1 MIPGSRVPKLLHCGI
16 PPPRLVVH
24 CKRLR
29 GVWIH
34 FNATNLVNDMRFL
47 LEDPDLRGLRELPTR
62 CPLKHFDA
70 RRFRFLNETD
80 RDITT
85 TAEGSMNIFP
95 SISAIASTSGIGWSM
110 LESRVHKLWEMR
122 TGSVVRLEGV
132 SDR

>member
-1 MIPGSRVPKLLHCGI
+1 MIPGSRVPKLLHYGI

-47 LEDPDLRGLRELPTR
+47 SEDPDLRGLRELPTR

-70 RRFRFLNETD
+70 RRLRFLNETD

-95 SISAIASTSGIGWSM
+95 SIFAIASTGGTGWGM

-122 TGSVVRLEGV
+122 IGSVVTLEGV

>member
-1 MIPGSRVPKLLHCGI
+1 MIPGSRVPKLLHYGI

-70 RRFRFLNETD
+70 RRLRFPNVID

-85 TAEGSMNIFP
+85 IAEGFMNIFP
-95 SISAIASTSGIGWSM
+95 SISATASI
-110 LESRVHKLWEMR
+110 
-122 TGSVVRLEGV
+122 
-132 SDR
+132 SDMG